1 MEQKTKKKGLVFRL
15 FSKTRLAYGTYAP
28 VIAGALTLF
37 AVLLLVIIPA
47 RSAEAGFFSEIIK
60 FFVNA
65 DVGDRRAEFIEETK
79 AASNAAPV
87 LAAVHST
94 ERTVA
99 SELPD
104 LSFVQESALVA
115 SANPLGTIQERD
127 NTDYIFLYTV
137 KPGDTPSSIA
147 KTFDITVNTILWANN
162 LKSASS
168 IKVGDQLVILPVT
181 GVTHVVKKGDT
192 IESIARKYKQES
204 AEILAF
210 NGIPVGSALEVGKE
224 IIIPDGELAAPTP
237 SSGSGSSRITALPQI
252 QGYFARPIHGGR
264 KSQGLHGR
272 NGVDLADSCGLPIVA
287 SAAGTVLISRET
299 GWNGGFGKYIVINH
313 PNGTQTVYAHNSKN
327 MVTTGEVVTQG
338 QIIGMIG
345 NTGNTRGATGCHVHF
360 EIHGARNP
368 F

>member
-1 MEQKTKKKGLVFRL
+1 MEHLSRKTSAI
-15 FSKTRLAYGTYAP
+15 FSDSRKTSCKDLRKTP
-28 VIAGALTLF
+28 VITGALTLL
-37 AVLLLVIIPA
+37 AILSLVLIPA
-47 RSAEAGFFSEIIK
+47 GAVQAGFFSEIIK

-94 ERTVA
+94 ERTVS

-115 SANPLGTIQERD
+115 SSNPLGTIQERD
-127 NTDYIFLYTV
+127 NGDYIFLYTV

-181 GVTHVVKKGDT
+181 GVTHVVKRGDT
-192 IESIARKYKQES
+192 IDAIAKKYKQES

-210 NGIPVGSALEVGKE
+210 NGIPVGAALEVGKE
-224 IIIPDGELAAPTP
+224 IIIPDGELVPVAPP
-237 SSGSGSSRITALPQI
+237 AGSGQSKIAQLPRI
-252 QGYFARPIHGGR
+252 QGYFTRPIHGGR
-264 KSQGLHGR
+264 RSQGIHGR

-287 SAAGTVLISRET
+287 SAAGTVLISRES

-313 PNGTQTVYAHNSKN
+313 SNGTQTVYAHNNKN
-327 MVTTGEVVTQG
+327 MVTAGEAVTQG
-338 QIIGMIG
+338 QIIGLIG

>member
-1 MEQKTKKKGLVFRL
+1 MGSRQPRITPGAFRL
-15 FSKTRLAYGTYAP
+15 FIITSLFLIP
-28 VIAGALTLF
+28 AGA
-37 AVLLLVIIPA
+37 AQ
-47 RSAEAGFFSEIIK
+47 AGFFSEIIK

-65 DVGDRRAEFIEETK
+65 DVGDRRAEFIQETN

-94 ERTVA
+94 ERTV
-99 SELPD
+99 SDELPD
-104 LSFVQESALVA
+104 LSFIQESALVA
-115 SANPLGTIQERD
+115 SSNPLGTIQERD
-127 NTDYIFLYTV
+127 NSGYIFLYTV
-137 KPGDTPSSIA
+137 KPGDNPSSIA

-162 LKSASS
+162 IKSAST
-168 IKVGDQLVILPVT
+168 IKIGDQLVILPVT

-192 IESIARKYKQES
+192 IDAIAKKYKQEP

-210 NGIPVGSALEVGKE
+210 NGIPVGSALEAGKE
-224 IIIPDGELAAPTP
+224 IIIPDGELVPVASPA
-237 SSGSGSSRITALPQI
+237 GSGQSKIAALPQI
-252 QGYFARPIHGGR
+252 QGYFTRPIHGGR
-264 KSQGLHGR
+264 RSQGIHGR

-287 SAAGTVLISRET
+287 SAAGTVLISRES

-327 MVTTGEVVTQG
+327 MVTAGEAATQG
-338 QIIGMIG
+338 QIIGLIG